1 MYVIGT
7 ASSDMRTACY
17 ISETMETVRIL
28 VADQVALV
36 AEGLKNMFKDVP
48 ELEVVGYAGTGN
60 AVLEQLRKGNV
71 DLVILDVG
79 LPEMDGIDTA
89 RAVRKAHPEQKMI
102 AHSSLNEIEYINS
115 MLIEGCSAYL
125 LKGTGTEEFEEAI
138 RIVMDGGRYLS
149 ADVQAVVDSGYKHT
163 EKRMDGEYIGLTQR
177 EKEIIRLIAQEK
189 TNQEIAAELFV
200 SVETVKSHRKNLM
213 TKLNV
218 KSIAGLV
225 KYAVDRCW
233 I

>member
-1 MYVIGT
+1 M
-7 ASSDMRTACY
+7 DK
-17 ISETMETVRIL
+17 VRIL
-28 VADQVALV
+28 VGDKVELV
-36 AEGLKNMFKDVP
+36 AEGMKNLLKDVP
-48 ELEVVGYAGTGN
+48 EMEVVGYASTGLKL
-60 AVLEQLRKGNV
+60 LEFLKNDQV
-71 DLVILDVG
+71 DLVVLDVA

-89 RAVRKAHPEQKMI
+89 RAIRKAYPAQVML
-102 AHSSLNEIEYINS
+102 AHSSLTGIEYINS
-115 MLIEGCSAYL
+115 MLIEGCSGYL
-125 LKGTGTEEFEEAI
+125 IKGAEKDEFLEAI
-138 RIVMDGGRYLS
+138 RVVVDGGQYMS
-149 ADVQAVVDSGYKHT
+149 PAAKQTVETGYKHT
-163 EKRMDGEYIGLTQR
+163 EKHMDGEYIGLTQR
-177 EKEIIRLIAQEK
+177 EKEIIKLIAREK